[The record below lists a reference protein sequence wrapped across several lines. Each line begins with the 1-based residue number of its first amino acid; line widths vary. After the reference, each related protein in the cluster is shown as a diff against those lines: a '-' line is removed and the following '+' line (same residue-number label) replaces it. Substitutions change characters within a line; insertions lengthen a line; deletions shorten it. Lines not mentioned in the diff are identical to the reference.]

1 MLEALDLLAHVLVG
15 VVDLEAHA
23 ALEELLRDLLGVVV
37 VLGADRHDA
46 DLHGAEPEG
55 ERALEVLD
63 EDADEALH
71 RAEDGAVQHD
81 GLLVAAVL
89 GDVLEVEVLRQLEVE
104 LQGADLPLAA
114 ERVLHL
120 EVDLRAV
127 EGAVA
132 LVDFVIALAVLAVED
147 LLELFF
153 RNIPRLD
160 VAHKVVGARR
170 KLRFAAH
177 AERRIDLVG
186 DVHDVAHLSGDLVF
200 HEEGVVVV
208 LTEELHAEEAV
219 ELARLLLA
227 VDDVDRVVADRQ
239 VAVGARL
246 ALVDLDGV
254 RAVHRLDREGVVRF
268 DVAVRAGNQEHVFL
282 VVRPVAARDPQ
293 ALVVD
298 DGRGNFLIAVRL
310 VNAAP
315 EFQQRVEELP
325 AARQPVGHAGRRLVE
340 HEEVELRPDLLVVA
354 LLCVLDEREVR
365 LELLLRREGVGVDA
379 RELVALLVAAPVGA
393 GHGAKLPGGRQ

>member
-1 MLEALDLLAHVLVG
+1 M
-15 VVDLEAHA
+15 
-23 ALEELLRDLLGVVV
+23 
-37 VLGADRHDA
+37 LGADRHDA

-55 ERALEVLD
+55 ERALEVFD

-132 LVDFVIALAVLAVED
+132 LVDFVIAFAVLAVED

-170 KLRFAAH
+170 KLRLAAH

-208 LTEELHAEEAV
+208 LTEELHAEKAV

-227 VDDVDRVVADRQ
+227 VDDVDRVVANRQ
-239 VAVGARL
+239 IAVGARL

-254 RAVHRLDREGVVRF
+254 RAVHRLDCEGVVRF

-354 LLCVLDEREVR
+354 LLRVLDEREVR